1 MQSNASPASNQGA
14 PTSPFAQT
22 TAPGTNGAAKPK
34 METETDSE
42 TAIKSK
48 QELLQTASK
57 HLYEGLKALI
67 EATAMETQEV
77 SKTISA
83 PKEDKS
89 ELATS
94 EDKVASG
101 APVQEPVKTAPEG
114 IKVEP
119 SPQPQS
125 PSILPFAPATP
136 KAEETEK
143 PAEAETAATPAAT
156 ASPFT
161 ASFSGKTEEKPFVP
175 PSALIPANPPA
186 EKPEA
191 AAPTMQIP
199 PFSMATPAPEAPVES
214 PAAPTS
220 SSPFAPVKKAE
231 EGTPAETPAAP
242 ASSSPFA
249 PVEKAEEAAPA
260 GEAASSI
267 PQLPVFGAPT
277 TRPQAPTAP
286 AGQSTEEAPGA
297 FPQLPPSP
305 FTISAGASQPAAEAQ
320 EPADKPA
327 SPSPFTAPTSLPT
340 GASPFAPVMPTPG
353 EENNSAPANPENS
366 PFKAPA
372 ASPFQETLPASG
384 DSKS

>member
-34 METETDSE
+34 MEAETDSE

-77 SKTISA
+77 SKTISESTEVKPE
-83 PKEDKS
+83 PKAFEGN
-89 ELATS
+89 A
-94 EDKVASG
+94 
-101 APVQEPVKTAPEG
+101 VQEPVKAAPESV
-114 IKVEP
+114 KVEP

-125 PSILPFAPATP
+125 PSILPFAPVTP

-143 PAEAETAATPAAT
+143 PAGAENAAT

-191 AAPTMQIP
+191 AAPTMPIP
-199 PFSMATPAPEAPVES
+199 PFSMATPTPEAP
-214 PAAPTS
+214 
-220 SSPFAPVKKAE
+220 AE
-231 EGTPAETPAAP
+231 APAAP

-249 PVEKAEEAAPA
+249 PVKKAEDQAPAESPAAPASPFAPVQKAEEAAPA
-260 GEAASSI
+260 SEATASI

-277 TRPQAPTAP
+277 TPPQAPATP
-286 AGQSTEEAPGA
+286 AAEETPGA

-305 FTISAGASQPAAEAQ
+305 FTISAGASQPPAETQ
-320 EPADKPA
+320 EPAEKPA
-327 SPSPFTAPTSLPT
+327 STSPFTAPTSMPA

-372 ASPFQETLPASG
+372 ASPFQETLPPSG